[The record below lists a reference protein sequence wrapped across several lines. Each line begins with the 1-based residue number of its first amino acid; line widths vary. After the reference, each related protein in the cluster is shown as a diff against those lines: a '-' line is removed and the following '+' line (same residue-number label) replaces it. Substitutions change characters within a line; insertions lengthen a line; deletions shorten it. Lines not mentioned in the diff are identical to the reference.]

1 MSLSDRRE
9 SILQIVIQDYIETA
23 TPVASRHVVER
34 YALPTSAAT
43 IRHEM
48 QLLESDGYLTHPHTS
63 AGRVP
68 SNRGY
73 RHFVQSLMGHAE
85 LGVAEQATVRH
96 QFFQAAPAVDEWAAL
111 AATVLAQSLGLLA
124 VVAPPQP
131 QRLRVRQLE
140 LISLNDLLALMIV
153 VVQEARVIR
162 QLTPLPAPCPPEQ
175 LDAIAHRLNMD
186 VNGHD
191 SDAVRDV
198 VAADADEQAVLDT
211 LARVLDRDVE
221 RSGAVSIA
229 GLGGVMSQPEFH
241 AEPERSL
248 QLIELVDRQAIEE
261 LVPHAAIEQRGLR
274 VLIGDD
280 NPSDQLRD
288 CSLVVAT
295 YGYEYGRAGY
305 VAIIGPTRMNYSR
318 SVASARFHS
327 SLLQEMMDTVYGGA
341 A

>member
-1 MSLSDRRE
+1 M
-9 SILQIVIQDYIETA
+9 
-23 TPVASRHVVER
+23 
-34 YALPTSAAT
+34 
-43 IRHEM
+43 
-48 QLLESDGYLTHPHTS
+48 
-63 AGRVP
+63 
-68 SNRGY
+68 
-73 RHFVQSLMGHAE
+73 
-85 LGVAEQATVRH
+85 
-96 QFFQAAPAVDEWAAL
+96 
-111 AATVLAQSLGLLA
+111 
-124 VVAPPQP
+124 
-131 QRLRVRQLE
+131 
-140 LISLNDLLALMIV
+140 
-153 VVQEARVIR
+153 
-162 QLTPLPAPCPPEQ
+162 
-175 LDAIAHRLNMD
+175 
-186 VNGHD
+186 NGHD

-221 RSGAVSIA
+221 RAGAVSIA
-229 GLGGVMSQPEFH
+229 GLGGVVSQPEFH

-261 LVPHAAIEQRGLR
+261 LVPHSALQQRGLR